1 MSDKIIPIVFSTDD
15 NYVLP
20 LSVAIQSI
28 KNTIKSSFV
37 LKIYV
42 LCESL
47 TEKSID
53 TLKLLQSDNCEIN
66 IKNISEFTNGIN
78 FITHGRL
85 NKTTWYRIYACE
97 LFKGFDKILY
107 LDCDVLINKSISD
120 LFKIDVK
127 NYLLCGVYDWGFIR
141 QDIFVTKDYV
151 NAGVILFNVK
161 ECNNFD
167 FSEKCL
173 TYASEHS
180 KLPWMDQDVI
190 NNVSTGRIKNVGN
203 EFDFMTFYV
212 YDYKKQKSRLKQE
225 LKYQKLKSVKD
236 IVVIHY
242 TGEKPWKIKN
252 LPLSNLW
259 WKTVKTLPT
268 DIKKEIKNKYG
279 NKPII
284 YFVGRHIPY
293 KGIDYLIKA
302 SQLIKNDCVIL
313 IAGTGP
319 QDKYLKSLPCGK
331 QVHFLGRLSDDDLRC
346 YSHAAD
352 IFAFSSVTKA
362 EAFGIALAEAMYC
375 ESVPIT
381 FTIQG
386 SGVNWVSTANET
398 GEQVPLKNIS
408 AFAAAIDKIISNPDL
423 KKKYAKASKQRILN
437 MFTTEKAV
445 QAMLAAYHSLEDLGI

>member
-47 TEKSID
+47 IEKSID

-268 DIKKEIKNKYG
+268 DIKKEIKNKY
-279 NKPII
+279 KPQKVYGKIG
-284 YFVGRHIPY
+284 YFFHKVSV
-293 KGIDYLIKA
+293 KLKM
-302 SQLIKNDCVIL
+302 IKNK
-313 IAGTGP
+313 GT
-319 QDKYLKSLPCGK
+319 K
-331 QVHFLGRLSDDDLRC
+331 
-346 YSHAAD
+346 
-352 IFAFSSVTKA
+352 
-362 EAFGIALAEAMYC
+362 
-375 ESVPIT
+375 
-381 FTIQG
+381 
-386 SGVNWVSTANET
+386 
-398 GEQVPLKNIS
+398 
-408 AFAAAIDKIISNPDL
+408 
-423 KKKYAKASKQRILN
+423 
-437 MFTTEKAV
+437 
-445 QAMLAAYHSLEDLGI
+445 